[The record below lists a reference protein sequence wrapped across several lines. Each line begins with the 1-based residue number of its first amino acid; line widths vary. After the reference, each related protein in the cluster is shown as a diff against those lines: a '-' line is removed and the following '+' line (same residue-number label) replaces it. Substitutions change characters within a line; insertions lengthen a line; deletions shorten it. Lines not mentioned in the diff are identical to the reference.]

1 MYVKDTLGFYHFKQ
15 LSIMIFNFYMGAIVY
30 VSALT
35 CVHVCLNVC
44 ARTPPKQKG
53 FRFTFVQLE
62 NSQSLANMKIVCME
76 LLMYCTQLN
85 SFLPKCAFY

>member
-1 MYVKDTLGFYHFKQ
+1 MYVKNTLGFYHFKQ

-35 CVHVCLNVC
+35 CVCLNVC
-44 ARTPPKQKG
+44 ARTISKQKG

-62 NSQSLANMKIVCME
+62 KFSVSSQHEDSLHGTAGVLHAAK
-76 LLMYCTQLN
+76 
-85 SFLPKCAFY
+85 